1 MKVLLVD
8 DEMITI
14 RMLQSLI
21 PWEQLGLELMGYAQD
36 GEEAYKMALEEM
48 PDIILTD
55 IRMKNMDGLQLVEK
69 IFGLSKTVKII
80 LMSAYAD
87 FAYVKEAIRLGCSNY
102 ILKPVDENE
111 LEQSL
116 RKVMDEIRGKQYE
129 KTLIDKSEK
138 QLRMLEL
145 YKYMRTGSNLNK
157 ILEHK
162 NEYPFDFM
170 DYSMVL
176 IQRDNDSIDEY
187 VNTSSME
194 LVQEKYV
201 LHMLEQIIGADC
213 SRDFLSMDYEDDAW
227 IFLLEKT
234 KVEETVK
241 ICETIVTTFQKELEL
256 KVLIC
261 FSKPGYDLK
270 ELPELYE
277 QVKNLRKYAFYIGDE
292 RILGY
297 DYNCVGK
304 EIDQLRNIGLL
315 REAEQALKDHDT
327 AYLEEVIAE
336 AFQASATYHPDALH
350 DIYEFCYRLL
360 YAIRKSL
367 ETEKGDCGIA
377 GEELSNYDLTYEQL
391 KELYSLKKLKT
402 VMDEAVELLKGVHIG
417 GSGKKY
423 SKPVEESLR
432 IIEKNYNKNLS
443 LEEISEEIA
452 VSKNYFCYLFKREV
466 GVSLWNYLTQIRMKY
481 AKKLL
486 EETELKTY
494 EIAFEVGYDNP
505 SYFSKIFKKIES
517 VTPNEYRAGKR
528 EYSDRKQ

>member
-36 GEEAYKMALEEM
+36 GEEAYKMALEQM

-55 IRMKNMDGLQLVEK
+55 IRMQNMDGLQLVEK

-111 LEQSL
+111 LQQSL
-116 RKVMDEIRGKQYE
+116 MKVMEEIRGKQYE

-145 YKYMRTGSNLNK
+145 YKYMRTGNNLNK

-162 NEYPFDFM
+162 KEYPFDFM
-170 DYSMVL
+170 DYSVVL

-201 LHMLEQIIGADC
+201 LHMLEQIIGVDC
-213 SRDFLSMDYEDDAW
+213 SKHFLSMDYDDDAW

-234 KVEETVK
+234 KIEETIE
-241 ICETIVTTFQKELEL
+241 ICEKIVTTFQKELEL
-256 KVLIC
+256 RVLIC
-261 FSKPGYDLK
+261 FSKPGYVLE

-297 DYNCVGK
+297 DYNCIGR

-315 REAEQALKDHDT
+315 REAEQALNDHDT
-327 AYLEEVIAE
+327 AYLEELINE
-336 AFQASATYHPDALH
+336 AFKASENFHPDALS

-360 YAIRKSL
+360 YAIHKAL
-367 ETEKGDCGIA
+367 EAEEGGGGINP
-377 GEELSNYDLTYEQL
+377 EELSKYDLTYEEL
-391 KELYSLKKLKT
+391 KALYSLKKLKT
-402 VMDEAVELLKGVHIG
+402 VMDDAIELLKRIHIVG
-417 GSGKKY
+417 NGKKY
-423 SKPVEESLR
+423 SRLIEESLQF
-432 IIEKNYNKNLS
+432 IEKNYNKNLS
-443 LEEISEEIA
+443 LEEISNEIA

-466 GVSLWNYLTQIRMKY
+466 GISLWNYLTQVRMKN
-481 AKKLL
+481 ARKLL
-486 EETELKTY
+486 EDTELKTY

-505 SYFSKIFKKIES
+505 SYFSKIFKKLES